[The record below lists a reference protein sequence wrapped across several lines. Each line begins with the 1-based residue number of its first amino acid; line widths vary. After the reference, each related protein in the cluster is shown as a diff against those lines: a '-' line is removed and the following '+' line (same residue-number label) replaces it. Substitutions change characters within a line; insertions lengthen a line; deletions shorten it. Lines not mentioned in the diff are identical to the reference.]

1 MTNIKCWF
9 KSNATKW
16 TRWYYTNVFI
26 TEEAKETI
34 LDFSQRKHF
43 SQLNN
48 LKSGLKDGTK
58 VTLKLSS
65 NIVGDSNEDNNFPHR
80 LLLTNTKGSKFRKAF
95 ANHSSGHIKLSK
107 T

>member
-1 MTNIKCWF
+1 MLIQKQCNKM
-9 KSNATKW
+9 NEMV
-16 TRWYYTNVFI
+16 YTNVFI

-43 SQLNN
+43 SQLNK

>member
-1 MTNIKCWF
+1 MLIQKQCNKM
-9 KSNATKW
+9 NEMV
-16 TRWYYTNVFI
+16 YTNVFI
-26 TEEAKETI
+26 TEEVKETI

-43 SQLNN
+43 SQLNK